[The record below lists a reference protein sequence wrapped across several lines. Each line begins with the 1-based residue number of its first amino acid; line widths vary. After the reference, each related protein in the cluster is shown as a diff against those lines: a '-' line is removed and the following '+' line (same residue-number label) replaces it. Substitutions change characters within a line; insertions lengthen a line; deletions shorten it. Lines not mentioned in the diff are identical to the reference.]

1 GQPLDEQ
8 ARGGGAELALRE
20 VDRGQPRR
28 ERVEPRVV
36 VAGHDRDVFGA
47 TQLVLAERTHEP
59 DAHQVVRDEYGVG
72 TLFQKLEARAVAR
85 FHAEI
90 AFDDQRG
97 GDRRPPV
104 TQRRAIT
111 IEAAA
116 RGRGPPETG
125 DEADAA
131 VAEPE
136 QMRDAFMGGALVV
149 HFDDVRAEAGNG

>member
-1 GQPLDEQ
+1 
-8 ARGGGAELALRE
+8 
-20 VDRGQPRR
+20 
-28 ERVEPRVV
+28 
-36 VAGHDRDVFGA
+36 DVFRTA
-47 TQLVLAERTHEP
+47 QLVVPERAHEP

-90 AFDDQRG
+90 AFDDQRRV
-97 GDRRPPV
+97 DRLSPV
-104 TQRRAIT
+104 AQRRAIA

-116 RGRGPPETG
+116 RRRGAPEAG

-149 HFDDVRAEAGNG
+149 H